1 MLLNYEGYANEDDYI
16 CDYPTMFNVY
26 FNKKRLVKA
35 MNYLGISN
43 WKEFLQNEYASDD
56 TQEIMSYFDEHG
68 LQNDFYGEGNSAEDQ
83 ITTSELEEIFQVL
96 ERTYATDEFLEQLS
110 AKHDSIV
117 WLVAFEKCANKWQA
131 LFYNEA
137 LDEIWTDL

>member
-1 MLLNYEGYANEDDYI
+1 MEILTVKNALQRLDELNVTY
-16 CDYPTMFNVY
+16 
-26 FNKKRLVKA
+26 
-35 MNYLGISN
+35 
-43 WKEFLQNEYASDD
+43 
-56 TQEIMSYFDEHG
+56 

-131 LFYNEA
+131 LFYDEE